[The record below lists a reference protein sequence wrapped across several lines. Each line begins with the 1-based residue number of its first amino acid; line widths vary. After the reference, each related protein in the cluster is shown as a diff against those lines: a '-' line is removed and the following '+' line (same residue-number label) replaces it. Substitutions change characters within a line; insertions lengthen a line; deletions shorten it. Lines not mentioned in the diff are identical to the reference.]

1 MADLKKRVSELP
13 SSTDIDGLVVL
24 GTTAQNESVK
34 VPLKQ
39 VLQSTEP
46 TALESVRQT
55 ANTAAQKAQQA
66 LDDAGDADDKAQE
79 ALDAVA
85 ALATTKGQASGIA
98 SLDTEGKV
106 PQSQLPDTPQYDD
119 VLEFAGI
126 LDTATIRSEK
136 SSAKST
142 DSNAQVFFVTQT
154 QQFVIGVRTDVLYS
168 ALVQN
173 NSGLL
178 HAPAVGEAASRLTDA
193 QVQQAIALSEFS
205 TLYTFY
211 NDWEDRDL
219 FADSNL
225 VPLSNKIFTCTSTN
239 VIYYYKSSESALT
252 AIGKDSSADIAAM
265 QSDITKLQG
274 DVTGLKSV
282 RLFFN
287 GNALLGRDSVIEL
300 ASFAELTSG
309 DAYTD
314 IRKSGAVFSLLTSK
328 GWKQYQYDGGTWT
341 DTANWHEAG
350 GSAIVGNCFNVTVSE
365 PLEQGYYTLAQAI
378 NVAYRR
384 GYTLVGI
391 QITFSIAE
399 GSWKTY
405 QYIGANTTESNFKN
419 EANWLDLAGMSAG
432 DESVI
437 NINSKCGEPTITD
450 HYTLTSALAALQSQK
465 RKTL

>member
-85 ALATTKGQASGIA
+85 ALATTKGQASGLA

-178 HAPAVGEAASRLTDA
+178 QAPAVG
-193 QVQQAIALSEFS
+193 
-205 TLYTFY
+205 
-211 NDWEDRDL
+211 
-219 FADSNL
+219 
-225 VPLSNKIFTCTSTN
+225 
-239 VIYYYKSSESALT
+239 
-252 AIGKDSSADIAAM
+252 
-265 QSDITKLQG
+265 
-274 DVTGLKSV
+274 
-282 RLFFN
+282 
-287 GNALLGRDSVIEL
+287 
-300 ASFAELTSG
+300 
-309 DAYTD
+309 
-314 IRKSGAVFSLLTSK
+314 
-328 GWKQYQYDGGTWT
+328 
-341 DTANWHEAG
+341 
-350 GSAIVGNCFNVTVSE
+350 
-365 PLEQGYYTLAQAI
+365 
-378 NVAYRR
+378 
-384 GYTLVGI
+384 
-391 QITFSIAE
+391 
-399 GSWKTY
+399 
-405 QYIGANTTESNFKN
+405 
-419 EANWLDLAGMSAG
+419 
-432 DESVI
+432 
-437 NINSKCGEPTITD
+437 
-450 HYTLTSALAALQSQK
+450 
-465 RKTL
+465 